1 MEAVVFGATP
11 SARNLYQ
18 EIEKRYTIVCFC
30 DNDKSKWGRQLD
42 NVPIVNPERLLT
54 MQYDEV
60 IIINK
65 IPPKKIDTKGVATEE
80 VATKKVLLNKLL
92 TTQLLNEP
100 E

>member
-1 MEAVVFGATP
+1 MNGAT
-11 SARNLYQ
+11 SL
-18 EIEKRYTIVCFC
+18 
-30 DNDKSKWGRQLD
+30 
-42 NVPIVNPERLLT
+42 
-54 MQYDEV
+54 YDEV

-100 E
+100 EYAKVEGAGTPLQP

>member
-1 MEAVVFGATP
+1 MNGAT
-11 SARNLYQ
+11 SL
-18 EIEKRYTIVCFC
+18 
-30 DNDKSKWGRQLD
+30 
-42 NVPIVNPERLLT
+42 
-54 MQYDEV
+54 YDEV

-100 E
+100 EWDDFTIRKTCMMS

>member
-1 MEAVVFGATP
+1 MNGAT
-11 SARNLYQ
+11 SL
-18 EIEKRYTIVCFC
+18 
-30 DNDKSKWGRQLD
+30 
-42 NVPIVNPERLLT
+42 
-54 MQYDEV
+54 YDEV

-65 IPPKKIDTKGVATEE
+65 IPPPKKIDTKGVATEE

>member
-1 MEAVVFGATP
+1 MRDCYLGKKTMKGSNDILYERPGWNANLGGAT
-11 SARNLYQ
+11 
-18 EIEKRYTIVCFC
+18 
-30 DNDKSKWGRQLD
+30 
-42 NVPIVNPERLLT
+42 VNGATSL
-54 MQYDEV
+54 YDEV

>member
-1 MEAVVFGATP
+1 MNGAT
-11 SARNLYQ
+11 SLY
-18 EIEKRYTIVCFC
+18 
-30 DNDKSKWGRQLD
+30 N
-42 NVPIVNPERLLT
+42 
-54 MQYDEV
+54 EV

-65 IPPKKIDTKGVATEE
+65 ITPKKIDTEG